1 MSKRAEFTLDTK
13 ATPLI
18 ATGNVAPVTVYD
30 PTLAPG
36 APRQQE
42 TDESGRLLWVAD
54 FLVEDNGADEDARVQ
69 VAGVRIA
76 SPHRPV
82 FHKYQPVEFLWL
94 RCSVYVNGKTG
105 QLGLNYNGEL
115 RAASSAKAAA

>member
-1 MSKRAEFTLDTK
+1 MTKRAEFALDTK

-30 PTLAPG
+30 PNLAPG
-36 APRQQE
+36 APRLQE
-42 TDESGRLLWVAD
+42 TDESGRPLWVAD
-54 FLVEDNGADEDARVQ
+54 FLIDDGGDRAN

-76 SPHRPV
+76 SPHQPV
-82 FHKYQPVEFLWL
+82 FNKFAPVEFLWL

-115 RAASSAKAAA
+115 RAASAASKAA

>member
-1 MSKRAEFTLDTK
+1 MSKRAEFALDTK

-18 ATGNVAPVTVYD
+18 STGNVAPVTVYD

-42 TDESGRLLWVAD
+42 TDPETGRLMWVAD
-54 FLVEDNGADEDARVQ
+54 FLIDDGSDRAN

-76 SPHRPV
+76 SPHQPV
-82 FHKYQPVEFLWL
+82 FNKFQPVDFLWL

-105 QLGLNYNGEL
+105 QLGLNYTGEL
-115 RAASSAKAAA
+115 KMTAAKAAA

>member
-1 MSKRAEFTLDTK
+1 MSKRAEFALDTK
-13 ATPLI
+13 ATPLV

-36 APRQQE
+36 ADREQE
-42 TDESGRLLWVAD
+42 RDAEGRPLWVAD
-54 FLVEDNGADEDARVQ
+54 FIIEDMAGGDDARAQ
-69 VAGVRIA
+69 IAGVRIA
-76 SPHRPV
+76 SHQRPV
-82 FHKYQPVEFLWL
+82 FGKYQTVEFLWL

-115 RAASSAKAAA
+115 RAASPAQKAA